1 VPLIF
6 LNVKTGRDTMNT
18 WRTAA
23 VAVVL
28 MTFSTLVQA
37 GVVVGGTRLIYDGAK
52 KESSINI
59 SNPDKH
65 AYLIQSWVDG
75 GEARAGVPASK
86 APFIVTPP
94 LFRLDGNQQNIL
106 RVVRAG
112 GDLPE
117 TKESLFWLNIKSIPS
132 AEKRQNTLQIAV
144 KTRIKLI
151 FRPAGVKSTLEEA
164 AKTLT
169 WKRVGNQLQV
179 TNPSAHYITFF
190 NVNINGTAVKSANI
204 VAPQSQ
210 ANFELPAS
218 AAGGALSW
226 QFINDYGGT
235 SKAMT
240 GTI

>member
-1 VPLIF
+1 MK
-6 LNVKTGRDTMNT
+6 NWRKT
-18 WRTAA
+18 AL
-23 VAVVL
+23 AVVL
-28 MTFSTLVQA
+28 TTFCTIAQA
-37 GVVVGGTRLIYDGAK
+37 GVVVGGTRLIYDGAN

-59 SNPDKH
+59 SNPDKNV
-65 AYLIQSWVDG
+65 YLIQSWVDSG
-75 GEARAGVPASK
+75 DTAPGAQANK

-117 TKESLFWLNIKSIPS
+117 NKESLFWLNIKSIPS
-132 AEKRQNTLQIAV
+132 VEKRQNTLQIAV

-151 FRPAGVKSTLEEA
+151 FRPAGLKSTLEEA

-179 TNPSAHYITFF
+179 TNPSPHYIIFF
-190 NVNINGTAVKSANI
+190 NVRINGTDVKNATL
-204 VAPQSQ
+204 VAPESD
-210 ANFELPAS
+210 AMFDLPAS
-218 AAGGALSW
+218 VAGGSLTW

-235 SKAMT
+235 SKVLT
-240 GTI
+240 GSI

>member
-1 VPLIF
+1 M
-6 LNVKTGRDTMNT
+6 KT
-18 WRTAA
+18 WRATA
-23 VAVVL
+23 VAALL
-28 MTFSTLVQA
+28 MTFGMAAQA
-37 GVVVGGTRLIYDGAK
+37 GVVVGGTRLIYDGGK

-59 SNPDKH
+59 SNPDKTP
-65 AYLIQSWVDG
+65 YLIQSWVDG
-75 GEARAGVPASK
+75 AENGKTAPADK

-117 TKESLFWLNIKSIPS
+117 TKESLYWLNIKSIPS
-132 AEKRQNTLQIAV
+132 AEKRENTLQIAV

-151 FRPAGVKSTLEEA
+151 FRPSGVKSTLEES

-169 WKRVGNQLQV
+169 WKRTGNCIQV

-190 NVNINGTAVKSANI
+190 NVKMNGSAMKNVTM
-204 VAPQSQ
+204 VAPQSD
-210 ANFELPAS
+210 ATFDLPAGVTGCS
-218 AAGGALSW
+218 LSW

-235 SKAMT
+235 SKPFIASL
-240 GTI
+240 